1 MTLEQRVEALELAI
15 ANMALH
21 QRETLE
27 LSYLVRDS
35 VSEAI
40 KNASL
45 AGGAINAA
53 HTQAAEFKIEHGSV
67 KIAPASISASL

>member
-21 QRETLE
+21 QREALE

-35 VSEAI
+35 VSETI
-40 KNASL
+40 KNACL
-45 AGGAINAA
+45 PGGEIYAA
-53 HTQAAEFKIEHGSV
+53 HARTAYDVRIGV
-67 KIAPASISASL
+67 KYGR